1 MLSKKKKI
9 KKYFFYFS
17 ILTLL
22 VFGYLFINYIFDR
35 KSINTYGFKD
45 LFTVKQKK
53 FVRKYFFP
61 WRLIKIQEDKLSNI
75 EKLMPQMSEFELLFQ
90 KTLKDVEIKYI
101 GDTKLSNGMVLK
113 KYDLVNGFYSG
124 IWQEFP
130 GSGYL
135 DFNDDNF
142 FLLSSRGVLS
152 YASKNKIDNY
162 KISHLTQI
170 DHNIEKF
177 LNMKQYQKTHTLS
190 LKDLFIDKNKIYISY
205 TDEIKNDCW
214 NTSVIYGYI
223 NYKYIDFKKLFEG
236 KKCIN
241 FDSVPEF
248 EFHQS
253 GGRIVKFDENHI
265 LLTVGE
271 YRDRSLAQK
280 KDSIN
285 GKTIKININNGN
297 FEIISMGH
305 RSQQG
310 MFLDKTNG
318 LILQTEHGPKGGD
331 EINIIELEKI
341 ENQKYLNYGWPI
353 SSYGEHYRGEKG
365 GEKYKKFPLHKSHS
379 QFGFIEPLK
388 YFVPSIGI
396 SEIENL
402 KGNKYVVG
410 SMRDKSLYFF
420 ALENKK
426 VANIQRV
433 SVGERVRDI
442 KFENNKLY
450 LFLENTASLGIIEIN

>member
-1 MLSKKKKI
+1 MLFKKKKL
-9 KKYFFYFS
+9 KKYFFSFL

-35 KSINTYGFKD
+35 KSINTYGFKG
-45 LFTVKQKK
+45 LFTVKQKE

-61 WRLIKIQEDKLSNI
+61 WRLIKIQEEKVSNLKKLI
-75 EKLMPQMSEFELLFQ
+75 PQMSEFELLFQ
-90 KTLKDVEIKYI
+90 KTLKDVEIKYT

-170 DHNIEKF
+170 DHNIENF

-253 GGRIVKFDENHI
+253 GGRMVKFDENHI

-271 YRDRSLAQK
+271 YRDRLLAQK

-285 GKTIKININNGN
+285 GKTIKININNKN

-305 RSQQG
+305 RNQQG

-402 KGNKYVVG
+402 KDNKYVFG